1 MIPGQPEHYGDV
13 TIFLQPEESEPGQ
26 HTLGIWGPEKT
37 VEMPYGMLRT
47 RLCRPS
53 EVGLQGFDHLF
64 GDSPLPMARGI
75 SPEDVERIR
84 AALQV
89 VTAAPAPPVAPDP
102 PAAREPRGPS
112 DAGAPR

>member
-26 HTLGIWGPEKT
+26 HTLGIWGAEKT

-64 GDSPLPMARGI
+64 GDSPLPMARRI
-75 SPEDVERIR
+75 RPDDVERIR
-84 AALQV
+84 AALQAA
-89 VTAAPAPPVAPDP
+89 AAPPARPVAPDP
-102 PAAREPRGPS
+102 PATPSPHGPP

>member
-26 HTLGIWGPEKT
+26 HTLGIWGAEKT
-37 VEMPYGMLRT
+37 VQMPYGMLRT

-64 GDSPLPMARGI
+64 GDGPLPMARRI

-84 AALQV
+84 AALQ
-89 VTAAPAPPVAPDP
+89 AATPPPAPRVAPDP
-102 PAAREPRGPS
+102 PAGPSPSDPS
-112 DAGAPR
+112 DAGGAR

>member
-13 TIFLQPEESEPGQ
+13 TIFLQPDESEPGQ
-26 HTLGIWGPEKT
+26 CTLGIWGPEKT

-64 GDSPLPMARGI
+64 GDSPLPMARRI
-75 SPEDVERIR
+75 SPNDVERIR
-84 AALQV
+84 AALQAA
-89 VTAAPAPPVAPDP
+89 TAAPPP
-102 PAAREPRGPS
+102 PATPGPS
-112 DAGAPR
+112 DAPSPLDSSDPGATR